1 MRMMF
6 SAGFALVV
14 AGVLLLYVSTSKDA
28 EFSRIQ
34 ISQELGNEMESLL
47 PAISE
52 WAVIGDYANIEQTL
66 KQRAKHDEI
75 DRVAWTDRKGR
86 IVEAINSLESP
97 QAPGW
102 FIRWVNIPDQQAT
115 RALNIGGRD
124 YGSVTLVTSAS
135 VNIDHMW
142 ATFLSHLNILVLA
155 VALDFIGILLILKHS
170 LRPLSALEKGAGAL
184 ADGDMA
190 TRIPLQGSPELT
202 HIMAAFNRMAQAVET
217 AQADLR
223 QEAERLSVTLSSIGD
238 GVIAADNESRV
249 SFMNPIAEEL
259 TGWKADEA
267 RGRPLLE
274 IFRIANE
281 FTRLE
286 VECPTARA
294 LRDGV
299 IVGLANHTLLL
310 ARDGREI
317 PIADSAAPIRH
328 ADGRIGG
335 AVLVF
340 RDQTEEHETLER
352 LALAAGV
359 FEHAIESIVVTDAE
373 RVIIEVNPAFSQI
386 TGYCRNEVLGQ
397 TPRLLASGMHEP
409 AFYESMWKDIQIKGH
424 WNGEIWNRRKNG
436 DIYPER
442 LSIVAVRDTAGK
454 INRYIGIFTDVS
466 ELKAQEARLE
476 HMAHYDPLTGLPNR
490 ALLTDRMKVALAQA
504 MRSGEKLAICYLD
517 LDGFKPINDTHG
529 HAMGDRLLAEVAT
542 RLNAAVRG
550 GDTVARLGGDEFVLL
565 LAGLADVEECEG
577 TLTRVLHAV
586 SQPVPVDGERL
597 LVTASIGATIFPGDG
612 SDSDTLMRHADQ
624 AMYAAKEAGR
634 NRYHL
639 FDPQHDHTV
648 RRRRE
653 LLNRIETALQQEEF
667 RLYYQPKVDMCAG
680 TVIGAEALIRWRHP
694 ERGMLLPGEFL
705 PMLEDAELEIRI
717 GEWVITEALRQ
728 MAAWRA
734 TGLDLRV
741 SVNVAAHHLASINFA
756 ERMKLMLDSQPS
768 VAKHR
773 LELEVLESAAIEDV
787 AHVSSLIKS
796 CQRIGVSFALDDFGT
811 GYSSLTYLKRLPAET
826 LKIDQSFVC
835 DMLTDVEDMAII
847 EGVIGLAEA
856 FHRSVI
862 AEGVETAAHGRM
874 LLHLGCFLGQGYGIA
889 RPMPADE
896 LPAWIAAWQP
906 DPSWKSV

>member
-1 MRMMF
+1 MLARFWSRLTLVMRMMF
-6 SAGFALVV
+6 SAGFALIV
-14 AGVLLLYVSTSKDA
+14 AGILLLYVSTSQDA
-28 EFSRIQ
+28 EYARIE
-34 ISQELGNEMESLL
+34 ISEDLGKELESLL

-75 DRVAWTDRKGR
+75 NHVTWVNSKSRTIDVASAQKP
-86 IVEAINSLESP
+86 P
-97 QAPGW
+97 QAPAW
-102 FIRWVNIPDQQAT
+102 FIRWIAIPDQQAT
-115 RALNIGGRD
+115 RTLSIGGRN
-124 YGSVTLVTSAS
+124 YGSVTLVFSAS
-135 VNIDHMW
+135 VKIEHLW
-142 ATFLSHLNILVLA
+142 ASFLSHLNILVLA
-155 VALDFIGILLILKHS
+155 VVLDFIGILLILKHS
-170 LRPLSALEKGAGAL
+170 LRPLAALGKGAEAL
-184 ADGDMA
+184 ADGQLS
-190 TRIPLQGSPELT
+190 TRIPLHGSPELR
-202 HIMAAFNRMAQAVET
+202 HIVSAFNRMASAVET
-217 AQADLR
+217 AQTDLR
-223 QEAERLSVTLSSIGD
+223 QEAERMSI
-238 GVIAADNESRV
+238 
-249 SFMNPIAEEL
+249 
-259 TGWKADEA
+259 T
-267 RGRPLLE
+267 
-274 IFRIANE
+274 
-281 FTRLE
+281 
-286 VECPTARA
+286 
-294 LRDGV
+294 
-299 IVGLANHTLLL
+299 
-310 ARDGREI
+310 
-317 PIADSAAPIRH
+317 
-328 ADGRIGG
+328 
-335 AVLVF
+335 
-340 RDQTEEHETLER
+340 
-352 LALAAGV
+352 
-359 FEHAIESIVVTDAE
+359 
-373 RVIIEVNPAFSQI
+373 
-386 TGYCRNEVLGQ
+386 
-397 TPRLLASGMHEP
+397 LAS
-409 AFYESMWKDIQIKGH
+409 
-424 WNGEIWNRRKNG
+424 
-436 DIYPER
+436 
-442 LSIVAVRDTAGK
+442 
-454 INRYIGIFTDVS
+454 VS

-504 MRSGEKLAICYLD
+504 ERSGEKLAICYLD

-624 AMYAAKEAGR
+624 AMYAAKESGR

-653 LLNRIETALQQEEF
+653 LLNRVETALHNEEF
-667 RLYYQPKVDMCAG
+667 CLYYQPKVDMCAG
-680 TVIGAEALIRWRHP
+680 VVVGVEALIRWRHP
-694 ERGMLLPGEFL
+694 ERGILLPGEFL

-728 MAAWRA
+728 MATWRA
-734 TGLDLRV
+734 AGLDMRV
-741 SVNVAAHHLASINFA
+741 SVNIAAHHLACINFA
-756 ERMKLMLDSQPS
+756 ERMKEMLDRYPD
-768 VAKHR
+768 VAKNR

-787 AHVSSLIKS
+787 AHVSGLIKA

-847 EGVIGLAEA
+847 EGIIGLAEA

-874 LLHLGCFLGQGYGIA
+874 LLHLGCFLGQGHGIA
-889 RPMPADE
+889 RPMPAAE
-896 LPAWIAAWQP
+896 LPPWIAAWQP
-906 DPSWKSV
+906 DPSWKST